1 MDWIVKNAL
10 NRDVERQHLNKIL
23 AEIRKTVDS
32 ISLSNSYDSVEEA
45 VGRMVEGNR
54 EAGIN
59 VTYDPVRKVLDF
71 AIVPFTLRLEGDV
84 SGTATV
90 NSLGTMV
97 LNTTIDPAARGV
109 EEAPQDG
116 TPYWRQ
122 DGSWYNVPNA
132 IFRLAEVDDPGL
144 LTMDTYGNIYGV
156 EIEGTVNEVDVENGD
171 GVEGPPVISLSD
183 LENTGEGLSP
193 VKIYTRDS
201 KGRIV
206 GDEDAST
213 DDLPE
218 GEGNLYFTVNRA
230 IDAVGLS
237 LVDTA
242 EIVFTY
248 DGTVFDISAH
258 LTEDVR
264 DRINSAIQEV
274 VPGANISVDSTTPTE
289 PVISL
294 APLDSLQEAAD
305 DTEADLAGVE
315 IGSLYRNGSVL
326 MVRVT

>member
-32 ISLSNSYDSVEEA
+32 ISLSSSYDSVEEA

-97 LNTTIDPAARGV
+97 LNTTIHPAARGV
-109 EEAPQDG
+109 EEAPIDG
-116 TPYWRQ
+116 SPYWRQ
-122 DGSWYNVPNA
+122 NGFWLPVPNSV
-132 IFRLAEVDDPGL
+132 FRLADIEDPGML
-144 LTMDTYGNIYGV
+144 SMDSDGNIYGV

-218 GEGNLYFTVNRA
+218 GTNLYFTEQRA
-230 IDAVGLS
+230 RDASVADEIDPLITDVAPSQRAVADALENVVGIPGPPGKDGQIRFTGNGPPGTI
-237 LVDTA
+237 VGAEPGDTYMDLD
-242 EIVFTY
+242 T
-248 DGTVFDISAH
+248 GDIYK
-258 LTEDVR
+258 LT
-264 DRINSAIQEV
+264 
-274 VPGANISVDSTTPTE
+274 
-289 PVISL
+289 
-294 APLDSLQEAAD
+294 
-305 DTEADLAGVE
+305 
-315 IGSLYRNGSVL
+315 
-326 MVRVT
+326 